1 MLLRRCEHSAP
12 LAAEAGRR
20 LMALFKRAPREFFVI
35 VGSPWTIN
43 GQPTTA
49 TDPQAAL
56 QEIYDAAE
64 FFPVA
69 ITVTGPGIRYV
80 LEMDEHMN
88 TAPVGQRD
96 ETSKETAAVHADA
109 LESPESSDEEN
120 ALRVRPAQWVGNL
133 VASRGP
139 LSIGLAILVACAL
152 VVSLVVFVV
161 RGGAEAAHDDWQ
173 TALPEPSTAA
183 APLDGGVGAPLW
195 TLEAGEVDSAGW
207 YAAGVLTADAESEQV
222 ALLSHETG
230 ETIATH
236 ETADGIDAVM
246 EFMHNGTAALGLRFG
261 DRFVALTADGATQ
274 EWEIQPDAEVSVY
287 GSTPLVT
294 GAEEAPAH
302 YALLLGEG
310 APVELV
316 TNPDLPVRAV
326 DGSWI
331 LQPELGSPRV
341 ALNPVHRDAEAE
353 PHTLALTA
361 PTESASFV
369 QHLDVGRGS
378 ALALWEEDEK
388 LYVAVHSLRGDTAG
402 TAVSVVPAPFGAEDA
417 ISWTL
422 ATGME
427 LALLGPYAF
436 SQRTGELAEYNPTG
450 DFTRAYGLAAVA
462 IDASNRQTF
471 TIDNTTYTENERV
484 IGLTASDTILLR
496 LADGSVA
503 AYEEP
508 GEGA

>member
-1 MLLRRCEHSAP
+1 MP
-12 LAAEAGRR
+12 
-20 LMALFKRAPREFFVI
+20 LFKRAPREFAVI

-69 ITVTGPGIRYV
+69 ITVTGPGVRYV
-80 LEMDEHMN
+80 LEMDEYMN
-88 TAPVGQRD
+88 TAPVEQREGPPEDASEAAVAVPANAPEPTGNRD
-96 ETSKETAAVHADA
+96 EEDPPHVHP
-109 LESPESSDEEN
+109 SH
-120 ALRVRPAQWVGNL
+120 RVGRL
-133 VASRGP
+133 IASRKP
-139 LSIGLAILVACAL
+139 LAIGLAIVVALAI
-152 VVSLVVFVV
+152 VVSLVILVA
-161 RGGAEAAHDDWQ
+161 RGGAEAHDDWQ
-173 TALPEPSTAA
+173 TVLPDPSTAP
-183 APLDGGVGAPLW
+183 APLDAGAEAPLW
-195 TLEAGEVDSAGW
+195 TLEPGEVDSAGW
-207 YAAGVLTADAESEQV
+207 YGAGVLTADTESEQLT
-222 ALLSHETG
+222 LLAHETG
-230 ETIATH
+230 EQIAAY

-246 EFMHNGTAALGLRFG
+246 EFAHNGTAALGLRFT

-274 EWEIQPDAEVSVY
+274 EWEIQPDAEVNVY

-294 GAEEAPAH
+294 GTEEAPTY
-302 YALLLGEG
+302 YALLLGEA

-326 DGSWI
+326 DGGWI

-341 ALNPVHRDAEAE
+341 AMNPVHRGEETD
-353 PHTLALTA
+353 PHTVTLTA
-361 PTESASFV
+361 PTESAVFV
-369 QHLDVGRGS
+369 QHLDVGRGH
-378 ALALWEEDEK
+378 ALALWQDDEK
-388 LYVAVHSLRGDTAG
+388 LYAAVHSLRGDSPG
-402 TAVSVVPAPFGAEDA
+402 TAVSTVPAPFAVDDA

-422 ATGME
+422 AAGME

-436 SQRTGELAEYNPTG
+436 SLETGELAEYNPTG
-450 DFTRAYGLAAVA
+450 DFTRAYGPAAVA
-462 IDASNRQTF
+462 VDASNRQTF

-484 IGLTASDTILLR
+484 IGVTANGTILLR

-503 AYEEP
+503 AYGEP